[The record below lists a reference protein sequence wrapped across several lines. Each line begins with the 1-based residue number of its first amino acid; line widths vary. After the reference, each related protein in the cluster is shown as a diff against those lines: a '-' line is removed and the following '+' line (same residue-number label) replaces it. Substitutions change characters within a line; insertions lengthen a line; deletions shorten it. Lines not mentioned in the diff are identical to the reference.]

1 MLSVGSAASRSLRRP
16 LGALGAMMARPF
28 LGPSRRALALV
39 RRTQVERLWMQRGSA
54 SAASHA
60 DGTPSPPS
68 SSSSTRPT
76 TGRGFDGGSLPPAF
90 RVAPI
95 HGKGF
100 GLLATRRLAQGELI
114 VSEVPALAYNA
125 RLDVAEP
132 PESVREGLERKL
144 AEMPGELRDACMD
157 LHDACVK
164 SKDKNIEGI
173 VFSNAFTR
181 ESDVFDAALCVVSS
195 RLNHACVPNVEQSWD
210 ADLGHVQVFASRVI
224 EEGEELCNYYTDL
237 FLTKDERRKALWE
250 RYRFECSC
258 RACAAEGD
266 EVAESD
272 RRRRRLRRLFDGIA
286 AASAASGG
294 RGAAKRGVDSVVE
307 ALALMEQEGL
317 LLHCHRKV
325 ACRAA
330 SELAVRG
337 EAARHAA
344 SELAFRGEAARH
356 EARRWLRQALEA
368 SRLCHTPEHRDV
380 IWLERRLEEM
390 DASFRPS
397 ASFSFM
403 AGLSPAHAA
412 AATAVVAG
420 LALTLLLGR

>member
-1 MLSVGSAASRSLRRP
+1 
-16 LGALGAMMARPF
+16 
-28 LGPSRRALALV
+28 
-39 RRTQVERLWMQRGSA
+39 
-54 SAASHA
+54 
-60 DGTPSPPS
+60 
-68 SSSSTRPT
+68 
-76 TGRGFDGGSLPPAF
+76 
-90 RVAPI
+90 
-95 HGKGF
+95 
-100 GLLATRRLAQGELI
+100 
-114 VSEVPALAYNA
+114 
-125 RLDVAEP
+125 
-132 PESVREGLERKL
+132 
-144 AEMPGELRDACMD
+144 
-157 LHDACVK
+157 
-164 SKDKNIEGI
+164 
-173 VFSNAFTR
+173 
-181 ESDVFDAALCVVSS
+181 
-195 RLNHACVPNVEQSWD
+195 
-210 ADLGHVQVFASRVI
+210 
-224 EEGEELCNYYTDL
+224 
-237 FLTKDERRKALWE
+237 
-250 RYRFECSC
+250 
-258 RACAAEGD
+258 
-266 EVAESD
+266 
-272 RRRRRLRRLFDGIA
+272 
-286 AASAASGG
+286 
-294 RGAAKRGVDSVVE
+294 
-307 ALALMEQEGL
+307 MEQEGL